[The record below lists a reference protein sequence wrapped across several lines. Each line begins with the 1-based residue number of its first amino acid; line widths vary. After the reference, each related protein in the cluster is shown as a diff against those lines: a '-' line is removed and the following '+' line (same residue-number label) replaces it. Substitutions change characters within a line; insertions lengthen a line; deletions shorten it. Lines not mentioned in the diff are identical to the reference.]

1 MAQSESIEAV
11 SGRIRSVVRHLSPGY
26 FALVMAT
33 GIISVGL
40 TLEGYTVASD
50 VLLAVA
56 AVAYVALV
64 ALTIWRVIAHR
75 SIVAR
80 ELTDPAI
87 AFQSFTFVAATNVL
101 GARFAIDWGIMLP
114 AVLLGVSGVAWLIS
128 GYAIPWAVMLGR
140 RRQSVLGGVDGTWFI
155 WAVAS
160 QSVAV
165 LAAGLE
171 TELVG
176 IRELL
181 SVVAIL
187 SWGVGLILYATIG
200 MLVVVRLVTHGIAP
214 EEFGPPYWVAM
225 GAAAITILAGSRIVE
240 MSDTPMVDATRGLV
254 AGGSLVLWCF
264 ATWLIPVLVAIGW
277 WRHVRH
283 RIPLVYT
290 PALWGIIFPL
300 GMYAVAGIYLGH
312 ADRLPLVTWVGSL
325 WLWIAIAAWL
335 VTTIAM
341 ALRVWSRLFGRPK
354 LGD

>member
-1 MAQSESIEAV
+1 MG
-11 SGRIRSVVRHLSPGY
+11 SGRIRSVVRNLSPGY

-40 TLEGYTVASD
+40 TLEGFTGASD
-50 VLLAVA
+50 ALLAIA
-56 AVAYVALV
+56 ALAYVALI

-75 SIVAR
+75 AIVAR
-80 ELTDPAI
+80 ELADPAI
-87 AFQSFTFVAATNVL
+87 GFQFFTFVAATNVL
-101 GARFAIDWGIMLP
+101 GARFAMDWGVVLP
-114 AVLLGVSGVAWLIS
+114 AILLAVSGAAWLIS

-140 RRQSVLGGVDGTWFI
+140 RQQSVLSGVDGTWFI

-171 TELVG
+171 PELGG

-200 MLVVVRLVTHGIAP
+200 ILVVVRLVTHGIAP

-225 GAAAITILAGSRIVE
+225 GAAAITILAGSRVVE
-240 MSDTPMVDATRGLV
+240 MSNTPMVTVTRGLV
-254 AGGSLVLWCF
+254 AGGSVVLWCF

-277 WRHVRH
+277 WRHIRH
-283 RIPLVYT
+283 RIRLAYT

-300 GMYAVAGIYLGH
+300 GMYAVASIDLGH
-312 ADRLPLVTWVGSL
+312 ADRLPLVSWIGSM
-325 WLWIAIAAWL
+325 WLWFAVAAWL

-341 ALRVWSRLFGRPK
+341 AVRVWFRLFSRTGAGR
-354 LGD
+354 